1 MGGRALLCCNIFFLT
16 SLELFVVTSKLG
28 DKKCDYDLIVEHQ
41 LDIKKAALE
50 ELVKNL
56 NQKK

>member
-1 MGGRALLCCNIFFLT
+1 MFI
-16 SLELFVVTSKLG
+16 VTSKVG